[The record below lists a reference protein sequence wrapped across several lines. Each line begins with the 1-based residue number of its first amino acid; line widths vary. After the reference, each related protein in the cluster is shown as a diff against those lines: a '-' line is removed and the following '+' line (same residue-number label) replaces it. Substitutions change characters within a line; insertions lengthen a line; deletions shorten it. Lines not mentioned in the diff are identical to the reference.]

1 MSEWQELPLSE
12 VVELVGGGTPKTTIS
27 EYWNGD
33 IPWLSVVDFNTGRKY
48 VTDTEKK
55 ITKAGFENSSTKLL
69 NAGDIIIS
77 ARGTVGAMAVLSKPM
92 TFNQSCY
99 GLRGVANKSDSSFI
113 YYLVKDAVEGL
124 QQISHG
130 GVFDTITRDTF
141 KDITLPIPPIEEQ
154 KAIASVLSSLDDKID
169 LLHRQNTTLERM
181 AETLFRQWFIEEAH
195 EDWEE
200 LRLEN
205 IASVISGYNHKQNEL
220 CDSGDYLLSM
230 GSAIKKYGFSIEA
243 SRHIKT
249 EGILEKQLCEAN
261 DIFLT
266 TRDVTQDAE
275 LLGSPGIIPPCI
287 KEKVVLGSNL
297 YKLEMKNKKLSTS
310 VIYFLLRSEIYR
322 EYVKEV
328 ASGTSILMLK
338 KSDLDSFCFKVPP
351 IPTLVKLDEILTNIL
366 YKLNANFAQEIT
378 IKKIRDNLL
387 PKLMSGEVRVI

>member
-1 MSEWQELPLSE
+1 VSEWQELPLSE

-181 AETLFRQWFIEEAH
+181 AETLYRQWFVEEAQ

-200 LRLEN
+200 TTIAELVEFNPPRKLSKDQIAPYLDMAGLDTSTFSPSGWYSREFSSGTKFINNDTLLARITPCLEN
-205 IASVISGYNHKQNEL
+205 GKTGYVTFLSESEVGWGSTEFIVMRPKLGVHPFFAYILARYQDFRDYAEGCMEGSSGRQRVNVDHLKEYQIRMPSNEIIKSFNETL
-220 CDSGDYLLSM
+220 
-230 GSAIKKYGFSIEA
+230 SAITPKLELNAKQ
-243 SRHIKT
+243 IKS
-249 EGILEKQLCEAN
+249 LEKL
-261 DIFLT
+261 
-266 TRDVTQDAE
+266 RD
-275 LLGSPGIIPPCI
+275 S
-287 KEKVVLGSNL
+287 
-297 YKLEMKNKKLSTS
+297 
-310 VIYFLLRSEIYR
+310 
-322 EYVKEV
+322 
-328 ASGTSILMLK
+328 
-338 KSDLDSFCFKVPP
+338 
-351 IPTLVKLDEILTNIL
+351 
-366 YKLNANFAQEIT
+366 
-378 IKKIRDNLL
+378 LL
-387 PKLMSGEVRVI
+387 PKLMSGEFKVAL